1 MRLHP
6 VILIHDLGGSPQDW
20 DRWGLESLL
29 VNEGGFDPRLIRR
42 FDYGYRRE
50 GRVPQYDAQ
59 GDLIQIAHRLSD
71 DPAIPDGE
79 AFQVDR
85 LAAESQEL
93 GGPGKVSLVAL
104 GSGGLIARYYLS
116 RAEPDSLGTRYN
128 GCVGRAILLGTPNR
142 GGWFGSGGNEKLRR
156 QKWWLRPFMTSGTE
170 AALDALVRGFEALR
184 DRVLAEMAGES
195 SPPISLKALGALHS
209 AQDSFLLR
217 WLNRPERAPRGVRFH
232 CLAGDIGVDFLLP
245 FRGGNRPIHLRLGD
259 LLVAADS
266 AAQIPGAKPDRI
278 VFDRT
283 YEVDLTKPQA
293 DADPLAWFGG
303 GLPPVAHTRLMGSRE
318 VQQAI
323 LDILCAD

>member
-1 MRLHP
+1 MRLRP

-29 VNEGGFDPRLIRR
+29 VNEGGLDLRLIRR

-50 GRVPQYDAQ
+50 GRVPQYDSQ
-59 GDLIQIAHRLSD
+59 GDLILIAHRLSD
-71 DPAIPDGE
+71 DPAIPDGA

-85 LAAESQEL
+85 LAAESQAL

-116 RAEPDSLGTRYN
+116 RAEPDSSGTRYN
-128 GCVGRAILLGTPNR
+128 GRVDKVILVGTPNR
-142 GGWFGSGGNEKLRR
+142 GGWFGSGGTEKLRR

-170 AALDALVRGFEALR
+170 AALDAFMRGFEALR
-184 DRVLAEMAGES
+184 DRVLAEMTGES
-195 SPPISLKALGALHS
+195 NPPISLKALGALHS

-217 WLNRPERAPRGVRFH
+217 WLNHPERAPGGARFH
-232 CLAGDIGVDFLLP
+232 CLAGDIGVGFLLP
-245 FRGGNRPIHLRLGD
+245 FRGSNRPIHLRLGD

-266 AAQIPGAKPDRI
+266 TARIPGAKPNCI

-303 GLPPVAHTRLMGSRE
+303 DLPAVAHTRLMDSRE
-318 VQQAI
+318 VQQTI
-323 LDILCAD
+323 LDILCTD